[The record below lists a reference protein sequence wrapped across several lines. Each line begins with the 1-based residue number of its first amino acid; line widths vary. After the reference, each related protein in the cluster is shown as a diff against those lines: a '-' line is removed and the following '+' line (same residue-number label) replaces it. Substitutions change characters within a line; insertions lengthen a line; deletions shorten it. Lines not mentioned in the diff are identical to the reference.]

1 MSAPAATPAPGG
13 PLLRIEGL
21 EVTFQTYRGPVTA
34 VRSAGFTVNA
44 GEMVGLVG
52 ESGSG
57 KTMTARAVLGLLPP
71 GGRVSAGA
79 ISFDGRDVVAADAAA
94 LAAMRGSGV
103 AMVFQNAK
111 ASLNPSM
118 RIGDQIGE
126 ALKAHGGSDRTAAA
140 AGAVDLLRRVQIQRP
155 EERARAYPHELS
167 GGMCQRAAVAMALAC
182 GPKLLIA
189 DEPTTGLDVT
199 TGTEMMNLLAE
210 IRDRDHLAVMTI
222 THDLGM
228 VARYCDRM
236 VVMSDG
242 RVVEEGA
249 VLQVFEDP
257 QHDYTAMLLEQT
269 IGSARFHAA
278 RERAAAEARS

>member
-1 MSAPAATPAPGG
+1 
-13 PLLRIEGL
+13 
-21 EVTFQTYRGPVTA
+21 
-34 VRSAGFTVNA
+34 
-44 GEMVGLVG
+44 
-52 ESGSG
+52 
-57 KTMTARAVLGLLPP
+57 
-71 GGRVSAGA
+71 
-79 ISFDGRDVVAADAAA
+79 
-94 LAAMRGSGV
+94 MRGRGV

-118 RIGDQIGE
+118 RVGDQIGE
-126 ALKAHGGSDRTAAA
+126 ALKAHRGADRSAAA
-140 AGAVDLLRRVQIQRP
+140 AGAVEMLRSVRITHP

-182 GPKLLIA
+182 DPQLLIA

-210 IRDRDHLAVMTI
+210 IREREHLAVMII

-242 RVVEEGA
+242 RTVEEGP
-249 VLQVFEDP
+249 VLQVFEEP
-257 QHDYTAMLLEQT
+257 AHPYTAMLLEQT
-269 IGSARFHAA
+269 IGSARFHSA
-278 RERAAAEARS
+278 RARNAAEEAPT

>member
-1 MSAPAATPAPGG
+1 MTGPATA
-13 PLLRIEGL
+13 PLLRIDGL

-34 VRSAGFTVNA
+34 VRSAGFSVNA

-71 GGRVSAGA
+71 GGRVTAGA
-79 ISFDGRDVVAADAAA
+79 ITFDGRDVVAADAAA
-94 LAAMRGSGV
+94 LASMRGAGV

-118 RIGDQIGE
+118 RVGDQIGE
-126 ALKAHGGSDRTAAA
+126 ALKAHRGAGRGAAG
-140 AGAVDLLRRVQIQRP
+140 AGAVDLLRKVQIQRP

-242 RVVEEGA
+242 RVVEEGT
-249 VLQVFEDP
+249 VLQVFEEP
-257 QHDYTAMLLEQT
+257 RHEYTAMLLEQT

>member
-1 MSAPAATPAPGG
+1 MTGTAAT
-13 PLLRIEGL
+13 PLLRIDGL

-34 VRSAGFTVNA
+34 VRSAGFSVGA

-71 GGRVSAGA
+71 GGRVTAGA
-79 ISFDGRDVVAADAAA
+79 ITFDGRDVVAADAAA
-94 LAAMRGSGV
+94 LASMRGAGV

-118 RIGDQIGE
+118 RIGDQIGA
-126 ALKAHGGSDRTAAA
+126 ALRAHRGADRGAAA
-140 AGAVDLLRRVQIQRP
+140 AGAVDLLRKVQIQRP

-210 IRDRDHLAVMTI
+210 IRDSDHLAVMTI

-242 RVVEEGA
+242 RVVEEGT
-249 VLQVFEDP
+249 VLQVFEEP
-257 QHDYTAMLLEQT
+257 RHEYTAMLLEQT

>member
-1 MSAPAATPAPGG
+1 
-13 PLLRIEGL
+13 
-21 EVTFQTYRGPVTA
+21 
-34 VRSAGFTVNA
+34 
-44 GEMVGLVG
+44 
-52 ESGSG
+52 
-57 KTMTARAVLGLLPP
+57 MTARAVLGLLPP
-71 GGRVSAGA
+71 GGRVTAGA
-79 ISFDGRDVVAADAAA
+79 ITFDGRDVVAADAGA
-94 LAAMRGSGV
+94 LASMRGSGV

-118 RIGDQIGE
+118 RVGDQIGE
-126 ALKAHGGSDRTAAA
+126 ALRAHRGADRAAA
-140 AGAVDLLRRVQIQRP
+140 GAGAVDLLRKVQIQRP
-155 EERARAYPHELS
+155 EERARAYPHEMS

-242 RVVEEGA
+242 RVVEEGT
-249 VLQVFEDP
+249 VLQVFEEP
-257 QHDYTAMLLEQT
+257 RHDYTAMLLEQT

>member
-1 MSAPAATPAPGG
+1 MTGPAATP
-13 PLLRIEGL
+13 LLRIDGL

-34 VRSAGFTVNA
+34 VRSAGFSVGA

-71 GGRVSAGA
+71 GGRVTAGA
-79 ISFDGRDVVAADAAA
+79 ITFDGRDVVAADAAA
-94 LAAMRGSGV
+94 LASMRGAGV

-118 RIGDQIGE
+118 RIGDQIGA
-126 ALKAHGGSDRTAAA
+126 ALRAHRGADRGVAA
-140 AGAVDLLRRVQIQRP
+140 AGAVDLLRKVQIQRP
-155 EERARAYPHELS
+155 DERARAYPHELS

-210 IRDRDHLAVMTI
+210 IRDSDHLAVMAI

-242 RVVEEGA
+242 RVVEEGT
-249 VLQVFEDP
+249 VLQVFEEP
-257 QHDYTAMLLEQT
+257 RHEYTAMLLEQT